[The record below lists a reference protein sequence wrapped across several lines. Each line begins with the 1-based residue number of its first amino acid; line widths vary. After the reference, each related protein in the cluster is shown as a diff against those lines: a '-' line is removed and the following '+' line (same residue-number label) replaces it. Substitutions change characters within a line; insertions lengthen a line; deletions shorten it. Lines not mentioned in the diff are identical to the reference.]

1 MRKLNLFLIV
11 FLLFSKSNFAQQ
23 LTQTVRGTITDKQSK
38 ETLIGASVILVDTAM
53 LKGNTADE
61 NGNFRIE
68 GVPVGRRTFKISFL
82 GYRESFV
89 TIIVTSGKEV
99 VLNIDLEQS
108 VVTANTVTIVAEKQK
123 DKSNNQLA
131 MVSSRSFT
139 IEETSRYAG
148 SIGDPSRMAAN
159 YAGVSGANDSRND
172 IIIRGN
178 SPSGLLWR
186 LNGVEIPNPNH
197 FGSLGSTG
205 GPVSM
210 LNNNVLDKSDFM
222 TGAFPAE
229 YGNALAGV
237 FDLQMRSGNNEK
249 NEFLAQV
256 GFNGFELGA
265 EGPLSNKNGS
275 SYLVNYRY
283 STLGV
288 FSALGLEFGTGAAVP
303 KYQDVSFKID
313 LPTQK
318 AGKFSV
324 FGMGGI
330 SYIEV
335 LDKDIDSTRE
345 NLYDDPVRDDG
356 YFGNNMG
363 FVGLNHTYFFNK
375 NTYSKINLSV
385 STSGQN
391 YKIDTLRAG
400 DDMAIPTYRNKSDQQ
415 KYIADFSI
423 NKKFSARNFVKA
435 GAAATSIQFNY
446 SDSVIEDGFWRTI
459 TQFDGNATLLRVY
472 LNWQHRFN
480 DKLTL
485 NSGLHSQVYT
495 YNNSYS
501 IEPRVGLKWELKEGQ
516 ALSIASGLHSQQQPY
531 YVYYI
536 KTPLANGSYSET
548 NKDLDFTRS
557 WHLVTAYDRTVGK
570 DFRIKAEA
578 YYQYIFDVPVEQRA
592 TSFSLLN
599 EGADFGIREVDS
611 LINEGTG
618 TNYGVELTLEKFYSR
633 GYYFLL
639 TGSLFESKYKGSDGK
654 ERSSAF
660 NGNFVFNVLGG
671 KEWTIRKKNVIAI
684 NVKTNY
690 SGGKRYIPVDLEKSK
705 LTGKT
710 EYDEEN
716 AFEKRRK
723 DYFRTDVKFS
733 YRINRKKTTH
743 EIALDIN
750 NIFDTKNIWSEQYSQ
765 KTGTVIK
772 EYQLGFL
779 PIPMYKLTF

>member
-99 VLNIDLEQS
+99 VMNIDLEQS

-178 SPSGLLWR
+178 SPSGLLWK

-423 NKKFSARNFVKA
+423 NKKFSARNFLKA
-435 GAAATSIQFNY
+435 GVDATAIQFNY
-446 SDSVIEDGFWRTI
+446 CDSTIDDGIWRTI
-459 TQFDGNATLLRVY
+459 TEFDGSASLLRGY
-472 LNWQHRFN
+472 INWQHRFN

-485 NSGLHSQVYT
+485 NSGVHTQFFSF
-495 YNNSYS
+495 NKSYS
-501 IEPRVGLKWELKEGQ
+501 IEPRVGLKWELNEAQ
-516 ALSIASGLHSQQQPY
+516 SLSIASGLHSQLQPY
-531 YVYYI
+531 YVYFVKARY
-536 KTPLANGSYSET
+536 NDGSYKET
-548 NKDLDFTRS
+548 NKDLDLTKS
-557 WHLVTAYDRTVGK
+557 WHLVSAYDRTIGK
-570 DFRIKAEA
+570 DFRIKAEV
-578 YYQYIFDVPVEQRA
+578 YYQHLFDVPVEKRA
-592 TSFSLLN
+592 TSWSVLN

-611 LINEGTG
+611 LINDGTG
-618 TNYGVELTLEKFYSR
+618 TNYGMELTLEKFYSH

-639 TGSLFESKYKGSDGK
+639 TGSLFESKYKGSDDK
-654 ERSSAF
+654 ERSTAF
-660 NGNFVFNVLGG
+660 NGNFVFNLLAG
-671 KEWTIRKKNVIAI
+671 KEWTVRKKNVIAV
-684 NVKTNY
+684 NLKTNY
-690 SGGKRYIPVDLEKSK
+690 SGGKRYVPVDLIESK
-705 LTGKT
+705 LSGQT
-710 EYDEEN
+710 EYDEDN
-716 AFEKRRK
+716 AYEKRRK

-750 NIFDTKNIWSEQYSQ
+750 NIFDTQNIWSEQYSP
-765 KTGTVIK
+765 KTGTIVK